1 MMRTLDDNAMRLVL
15 QILARG
21 QEMSLAT
28 LRPDGYPQATTLNY
42 ASRGLTLYA
51 AIGLGS
57 QKAHNIQEHKQ
68 VSLTISPP
76 AQPGSE
82 IQALSIGGLASFVK
96 GEEHTVD
103 VSARL
108 LQRYPQFRHVLSG
121 TQGHPWG
128 GIVFL
133 RIDPQ
138 VVSLL
143 DYTKGFGHT
152 ELFKVQDIAVPA

>member
-1 MMRTLDDNAMRLVL
+1 M
-15 QILARG
+15 
-21 QEMSLAT
+21 
-28 LRPDGYPQATTLNY
+28 
-42 ASRGLTLYA
+42 
-51 AIGLGS
+51 
-57 QKAHNIQEHKQ
+57 
-68 VSLTISPP
+68 
-76 AQPGSE
+76 
-82 IQALSIGGLASFVK
+82 GGVGSFVK
-96 GEEHTVD
+96 GEELTSD
-103 VSARL
+103 VSGRL

-152 ELFKVQDIAVPA
+152 DLFTVEAAVPA

>member
-1 MMRTLDDNAMRLVL
+1 MMKTLDDNAVRLV
-15 QILARG
+15 QEILARG

-42 ASRGLTLYA
+42 ASKGLTLYA

-57 QKAHNIQEHKQ
+57 QKAHNIQYCNK

-76 AQPGSE
+76 ARPGSE
-82 IQALSIGGLASFVK
+82 IQALSMGGLGSFVK
-96 GEEHTVD
+96 GEELTSD
-103 VSARL
+103 VSGRL

-152 ELFKVQDIAVPA
+152 DLFTVEAPVPA